1 MKYIHKLLAAL
12 HVFVILLVVMSC
24 SPDNEVEPLFDQSI
38 NQRTEAL
45 KTQYSNI
52 LTSPDN
58 GWIGYY
64 SPNNNFGFYNVLLDF
79 KSNGNV
85 SIQSDY
91 EEGSANNNITYRI
104 DKTLKIELV
113 FESSSVFSEIFA
125 INRNNNDGEFV
136 FNILSATTNEI
147 ILESKLDF
155 GDDVTIFRLRRARA
169 EELDLTPVYASVNN
183 ISGDTT
189 NSVYRNILFNNNI
202 IGTFNFNPITRF
214 ATITYIVNGVE
225 QVVTVPILITAT
237 GFSFVEPLNVNGVFL
252 NSFEFNATENQ
263 YANPADALLI
273 KYDNFPAF
281 PTNAVEQI
289 GLPGHQVF
297 GYSIAYGSN
306 PLTSPNFN
314 NLINRVNQN
323 IQDLGSFAANWS
335 FSAFEYYAQP
345 DANGNIQIFIGVYD
359 ANQDVTYWSGFLF
372 SQNIDNNK
380 LNLSFLGI
388 LNENANF
395 FFDALVPLLQFFNS
409 NQGLYFTD
417 NGTFSSNTFAFSN
430 SSSTF
435 TSAQDPSLR
444 VYGLWFN

>member
-12 HVFVILLVVMSC
+12 HVFVILLVVVSC
-24 SPDNEVEPLFDQSI
+24 SSDNEVEPLFDQSI

-45 KTQYSNI
+45 KAEYSNI

-64 SPNNNFGFYNVLLDF
+64 SPNNNFGFYNVLLNF
-79 KSNGNV
+79 ESNGNV
-85 SIQSDY
+85 SIQSDF
-91 EEGSANNNITYRI
+91 EGGTSNNNITYRI

-125 INRNNNDGEFV
+125 INRNNNGGEFV

-155 GDDVTIFRLRRARA
+155 GDDITIFRLRRARV

-183 ISGDTT
+183 ISGDST

-225 QVVTVPILITAT
+225 QVVNVPILITAT

-252 NSFEFNATENQ
+252 NSFEFNETENE
-263 YANPADALLI
+263 YVNPADALLI

-297 GYSIAYGSN
+297 GYSIDNGSN

-345 DANGNIQIFIGVYD
+345 DADGNIQIFIGIYD
-359 ANQDVTYWSGFLF
+359 ADQDITYWSGFLF
-372 SQNIDNNK
+372 SQNIQNNK
-380 LNLSFLGI
+380 LNLSFVGI
-388 LNENANF
+388 LNANADF

-417 NGTFSSNTFAFSN
+417 NGAFSSTTSAFSN
-430 SSSTF
+430 LSSTF